1 MYFLIYF
8 VAIINSTWNKEK
20 TQIKKLIKG
29 DFQVNLIE
37 DTLILLVSAFFFFK
51 YIVIDLQ
58 QDNLFNITHC
68 FY

>member
-37 DTLILLVSAFFFFK
+37 DTLILLVSAFFSSNT
-51 YIVIDLQ
+51 L
-58 QDNLFNITHC
+58 
-68 FY
+68 